1 MVHSRN
7 IGLSDRSEEK
17 IMFHHPSMSIWD
29 SWNTREDEI
38 ELMAENLEDVLG
50 VLKTAAPVR
59 YRALK
64 LLGIKS
70 LQQAVVRKVVEKIL
84 ASAVRVKCQFD
95 TLSGA
100 ISQDNI
106 QSIALL
112 KLDAELA
119 DWEVLDGV
127 KAQDWQRIRQV
138 AMEVHVESHVTQ
150 LSRFF
155 SERDFGQVSV
165 KTLNGGTSSFIWA
178 TKDSPA
184 VINATHERSLQT
196 LTSR

>member
-1 MVHSRN
+1 
-7 IGLSDRSEEK
+7 
-17 IMFHHPSMSIWD
+17 MFHYPLMSGWD
-29 SWNTREDEI
+29 SWNTREDEF
-38 ELMAENLEDVLG
+38 ELVAENLEDVLG
-50 VLKTAAPVR
+50 VLKTAGPVR

-64 LLGIKS
+64 SLGIKS
-70 LQQAVVRKVVEKIL
+70 LQQAVLRNAVEKIL
-84 ASAVRVKCQFD
+84 GSAVRVKCEFD

-119 DWEVLDGV
+119 DWEVLNGV
-127 KAQDWQRIRQV
+127 EAQDWQRIRQV

-155 SERDFGQVSV
+155 SERDFSQVSV
-165 KTLNGGTSSFIWA
+165 KKLNGGTSSFIWA
-178 TKDSPA
+178 TKKTQAVDSA
-184 VINATHERSLQT
+184 ESEEFLMLGAAKAGEIC
-196 LTSR
+196 